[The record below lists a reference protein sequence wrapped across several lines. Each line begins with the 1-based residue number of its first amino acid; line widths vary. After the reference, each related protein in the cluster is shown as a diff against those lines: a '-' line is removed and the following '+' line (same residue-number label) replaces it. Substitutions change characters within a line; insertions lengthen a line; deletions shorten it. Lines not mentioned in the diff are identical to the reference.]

1 MFFEYEN
8 NKYEVIIEKKNNKNT
23 YIRVKEDLKI
33 YITTS
38 KLTPKFMIEKL
49 INDNRKTIIKMIEK
63 QKKENREITEHYYL
77 GERIDVM
84 IINIIKKPYLEDG
97 TLYVKNKDDVE
108 KWYKKQAEIVFTK
121 HLDEVIKRFT
131 KKVPYPKLVIRK
143 MKTRWGVCNKKLGK
157 VTLNYNLIYKNP
169 KYLDYVIVHELSHFI
184 HFDHSKAFWKLVE
197 ENEPNYKK
205 IRKEMRE

>member
-8 NKYEVIIEKKNNKNT
+8 NKYEIIVEKKNNKNT

-33 YITTS
+33 YVTTS

-49 INDNRKTIIKMIEK
+49 VNDNKKAIIKMIEK
-63 QKKENREITEHYYL
+63 QKKENKEINENYYL
-77 GERIDVM
+77 GVKIDVM

-97 TLYVKNKDDVE
+97 TLYVKNSSDIE
-108 KWYKKQAEIVFTK
+108 KWYKKQAEIVFK
-121 HLDEVIKRFT
+121 EHLDKIIARFT
-131 KKVPYPKLVIRK
+131 RKVPYPKLVIRK
-143 MKTRWGVCNKKLGK
+143 MKTRWGVCNKKLEK
-157 VTLNYNLIYKNP
+157 VTLNYNLIYKDP